1 MRVPRSPASTLKD
14 LDGKASPGGASE
26 LLLPN
31 VSEGEL
37 SPVVVKK
44 VLHSVGLQEEER
56 RDGQDKAD
64 GGREDEEGK
73 GRLDSA
79 SGLGLDVRSTI
90 EDEAEG
96 GESVLVRPPTP
107 TEVQVEKGLEHGQEA
122 FRGDKIQ
129 TDFIRAGQALT
140 EEPEANINLGAPI
153 ASANPRNAVSPT
165 PTLGDELDTDARYG
179 IDAMADDMVGK
190 QDGGYTGDL
199 ADDALAGWT
208 GAKAPAVHA
217 TVDETPYTNEVPP
230 EDKEKKMGF
239 EPIKGKQGEPS
250 VHLGEWEPVDFKAQF
265 EDAGKEENKGTDD
278 ALRALGDKLAQEEAA
293 GVEVKDAQKEEEEV
307 KLDLTVDELKV
318 SSGRTAADDKC
329 LTRCCYSAGSITESS
344 GAKSR
349 GQYAVSR
356 RRAGLGW
363 CHRGIQGSV
372 EPLAHHLVHTTT
384 RANSST
390 VASSAG
396 AGAIGCDGVD

>member
-1 MRVPRSPASTLKD
+1 
-14 LDGKASPGGASE
+14 
-26 LLLPN
+26 
-31 VSEGEL
+31 
-37 SPVVVKK
+37 
-44 VLHSVGLQEEER
+44 VGLQEEER

-79 SGLGLDVRSTI
+79 SGLGLDVRATDV
-90 EDEAEG
+90 DEGEG
-96 GESVLVRPPTP
+96 EESVLVRPPMP
-107 TEVQVEKGLEHGQEA
+107 TEVEVEKGLEHGQEA
-122 FRGDKIQ
+122 VRLNEAQ
-129 TDFIRAGQALT
+129 ADFIQSDQALT

-153 ASANPRNAVSPT
+153 ASTNPRDAVSPT

-179 IDAMADDMVGK
+179 IDAMADDLVGK

-208 GAKAPAVHA
+208 GSKAPAVHA
-217 TVDETPYTNEVPP
+217 TRNDNHIASGVPQ
-230 EDKEKKMGF
+230 EEQEKKTGF

-265 EDAGKEENKGTDD
+265 EDAGKDETKGTDD

-293 GVEVKDAQKEEEEV
+293 GVDVQDAQKEEEEV

-318 SSGRTAADDKC
+318 STGRTVADDNC
-329 LTRCCYSAGSITESS
+329 LMRLCCSTGSTTESS
-344 GAKSR
+344 GAEGG
-349 GQYAVSR
+349 GQLAVSK
-356 RRAGLGW
+356 RRAGPGW

-372 EPLAHHLVHTTT
+372 EPLAHHLVHPTT
-384 RANSST
+384 
-390 VASSAG
+390 
-396 AGAIGCDGVD
+396 

>member
-1 MRVPRSPASTLKD
+1 MRIPRSPASSLKE
-14 LDGKASPGGASE
+14 LGGEASPGGASE

-44 VLHSVGLQEEER
+44 VLHSVGLQEEAR

-79 SGLGLDVRSTI
+79 SGLGLGLGVRSTI

-107 TEVQVEKGLEHGQEA
+107 TGVEVEKGLEHGQEA
-122 FRGDKIQ
+122 VRGDEAQ
-129 TDFIRAGQALT
+129 TCFVRPGQVLT
-140 EEPEANINLGAPI
+140 EEPEATINLGAPV
-153 ASANPRNAVSPT
+153 ANANPRNAVSPT
-165 PTLGDELDTDARYG
+165 PTLGDELETDACYG
-179 IDAMADDMVGK
+179 IDAMAEDLVDK
-190 QDGGYTGDL
+190 QDGENTGDL

-217 TVDETPYTNEVPP
+217 TVDDIPNASGVPR
-230 EDKEKKMGF
+230 EEQEKKIKF

-265 EDAGKEENKGTDD
+265 EEVGKDETEGTDD
-278 ALRALGDKLAQEEAA
+278 ALRALSDKLAQEEAA
-293 GVEVKDAQKEEEEV
+293 GVKVQDAQKEEEEV
-307 KLDLTVDELKV
+307 KLDLTVEELKV
-318 SSGRTAADDKC
+318 RF
-329 LTRCCYSAGSITESS
+329 R
-344 GAKSR
+344 
-349 GQYAVSR
+349 
-356 RRAGLGW
+356 
-363 CHRGIQGSV
+363 
-372 EPLAHHLVHTTT
+372 
-384 RANSST
+384 
-390 VASSAG
+390 
-396 AGAIGCDGVD
+396 

>member
-1 MRVPRSPASTLKD
+1 MIARTLHLRPLNMRVPRSPASTLKD

-64 GGREDEEGK
+64 GRREDEEGK

-79 SGLGLDVRSTI
+79 SGLGLDVCGTI
-90 EDEAEG
+90 EGEAEG
-96 GESVLVRPPTP
+96 GGSVRVRPPTP
-107 TEVQVEKGLEHGQEA
+107 IKVEAEAENHYGHGQEA
-122 FRGDKIQ
+122 VRSDEGRNDIV
-129 TDFIRAGQALT
+129 RPGQVLT
-140 EEPEANINLGAPI
+140 EEPEATINLGAPI
-153 ASANPRNAVSPT
+153 ASTNPRNAVSPT

-179 IDAMADDMVGK
+179 IDTMADDIAGK

-208 GAKAPAVHA
+208 GSKAPAINAV
-217 TVDETPYTNEVPP
+217 VDETSYTNEVPQ
-230 EDKEKKMGF
+230 EEKEKNMGF

-250 VHLGEWEPVDFKAQF
+250 VHLGEWKPVDFKAQL
-265 EDAGKEENKGTDD
+265 EDPGKDEAKGTDD
-278 ALRALGDKLAQEEAA
+278 AMRALGDKLAQEEAA
-293 GVEVKDAQKEEEEV
+293 GVKVKDAQREEEEV

-318 SSGRTAADDKC
+318 RF
-329 LTRCCYSAGSITESS
+329 R
-344 GAKSR
+344 
-349 GQYAVSR
+349 
-356 RRAGLGW
+356 
-363 CHRGIQGSV
+363 
-372 EPLAHHLVHTTT
+372 
-384 RANSST
+384 
-390 VASSAG
+390 
-396 AGAIGCDGVD
+396 